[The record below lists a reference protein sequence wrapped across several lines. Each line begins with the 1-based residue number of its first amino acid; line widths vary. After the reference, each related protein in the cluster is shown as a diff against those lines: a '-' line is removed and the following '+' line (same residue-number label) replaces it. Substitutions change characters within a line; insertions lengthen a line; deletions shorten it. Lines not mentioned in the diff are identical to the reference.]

1 MSYRIIADSCCDK
14 TSEMS
19 QWGNITFVPLTLE
32 LGDYTILDDEN
43 FDQQDYINKTLEFNG
58 VAKTACPSPDAWAT
72 AIDCDED
79 DLYIITVTDKLSGTY
94 NSALQG
100 VELYNDEHPE
110 SKKNI
115 HVFNSLATSGLETLI
130 AEHIKKLADSG
141 MGFDAIVADTEDF
154 IVNRTALYFCLESLD
169 VLKKNGRM
177 FAVAAS
183 VLKKLRI
190 KMIFE
195 RTTQGNIALAGQDIA
210 MNRALVKMANLIA
223 ESLDGVDASDKRL
236 IISHVC
242 CEERAKLLAD
252 KITASVKFGSVDI
265 LKCSGLN
272 STYASNGGIIVSYTK

>member
-79 DLYIITVTDKLSGTY
+79 DLYIITITDKLSGTY

-141 MGFDAIVADTEDF
+141 MDFDAIVADTEDF
-154 IVNRTALYFCLESLD
+154 TVNRTALYFCL
-169 VLKKNGRM
+169 
-177 FAVAAS
+177 
-183 VLKKLRI
+183 
-190 KMIFE
+190 
-195 RTTQGNIALAGQDIA
+195 
-210 MNRALVKMANLIA
+210 
-223 ESLDGVDASDKRL
+223 
-236 IISHVC
+236 
-242 CEERAKLLAD
+242 
-252 KITASVKFGSVDI
+252 
-265 LKCSGLN
+265 
-272 STYASNGGIIVSYTK
+272 

>member
-79 DLYIITVTDKLSGTY
+79 DLYIITITDKLSGTY

-141 MGFDAIVADTEDF
+141 MDFDAIVADTEDF

-190 KMIFE
+190 KMILSAQRRATSPLRD
-195 RTTQGNIALAGQDIA
+195 RTLQ
-210 MNRALVKMANLIA
+210 
-223 ESLDGVDASDKRL
+223 
-236 IISHVC
+236 
-242 CEERAKLLAD
+242 
-252 KITASVKFGSVDI
+252 
-265 LKCSGLN
+265 
-272 STYASNGGIIVSYTK
+272 

>member
-154 IVNRTALYFCLESLD
+154 IVNGTALYFCLESLD

-252 KITASVKFGSVDI
+252 KIAASVKFGSVDI

>member
-110 SKKNI
+110 SKRNI

-252 KITASVKFGSVDI
+252 KIAASVKFGSVDI

>member
-19 QWGNITFVPLTLE
+19 QWANITFVPLTLE

-79 DLYIITVTDKLSGTY
+79 DLYIITITDKLSGTY

-110 SKKNI
+110 SKKSI

-195 RTTQGNIALAGQDIA
+195 RTTQGNITLAGQDIA

-252 KITASVKFGSVDI
+252 KIAASVKFGSVDI

>member
-141 MGFDAIVADTEDF
+141 MDFDAIVADTEDF

-195 RTTQGNIALAGQDIA
+195 RTTQGNIYLAGQDIA

-223 ESLDGVDASDKRL
+223 ENLDGVDASDKRL

-252 KITASVKFGSVDI
+252 KIAASVKFGSVDI

>member
-19 QWGNITFVPLTLE
+19 QWGNISFVPLTLE

-252 KITASVKFGSVDI
+252 KIAASVKFGSVDI

>member
-19 QWGNITFVPLTLE
+19 QWGNISFVPLTLE

-141 MGFDAIVADTEDF
+141 MSFDAIVADTEDF

-252 KITASVKFGSVDI
+252 KIAASVKFGSVDI

>member
-141 MGFDAIVADTEDF
+141 MGFDDIVADTEDF

-195 RTTQGNIALAGQDIA
+195 RTTQGNITLAGQDIA
-210 MNRALVKMANLIA
+210 MNRALVKMANLIV

-252 KITASVKFGSVDI
+252 KIAASVKFGSVDI